1 MKLLRYHQNQ
11 TQLPSRVIVVQL
23 LTHAQLFAT
32 SWPAACQ
39 APLFSTVSWSQW
51 CHLTTSCSAAP
62 FSLCSQ
68 SFPAAGSFPASQFF
82 ASGRKTIGALAS
94 TTVLPMNVQA
104 WFPLGW
110 TLCNLKDSQESSLA
124 AQFESINSLVLSF
137 LYGPTL
143 TSAHDYKKNHSFD

>member
-110 TLCNLKDSQESSLA
+110 TLCNLKDSQESYPSTEMSKEQIMSLPHTT
-124 AQFESINSLVLSF
+124 ESS
-137 LYGPTL
+137 
-143 TSAHDYKKNHSFD
+143 NHHHPHTEVI